1 MFLARLVTLFGSLA
15 LDVPGKRP
23 KGRRGQRWL
32 ETLHVNL
39 LDEVASPHQKSA
51 PRHHAGQT
59 LMKMMNLGW
68 LEILF
73 RSSIFGLKARPNSQV
88 IRMFSINFEQQGA
101 TKSNDVPRI
110 VPGIYSLLVQ
120 SIRDQSG

>member
-51 PRHHAGQT
+51 PRHQARQT
-59 LMKMMNLGW
+59 LMKMMMIVAQTIKT
-68 LEILF
+68 E
-73 RSSIFGLKARPNSQV
+73 
-88 IRMFSINFEQQGA
+88 
-101 TKSNDVPRI
+101 KSTSVNYP
-110 VPGIYSLLVQ
+110 SLW
-120 SIRDQSG
+120 SE